1 MIPWSKIISD
11 LFKDQSLN
19 CTTKFSILIFKIISY
34 KKDEWNVNK
43 IKKVQRQNKE
53 RMQRILRFKTKFKIK
68 QIMLHFN

>member
-11 LFKDQSLN
+11 LFKDHSLN